1 MKEDVIQHSGKP
13 TPAHCSVVCAPAGV
27 VLVEPARIKTLEQVH
42 DLIVMV
48 DIPSTEKPHQ
58 DIKQRVIDALT
69 MLVLPPSINEIIIC
83 SHGDNINPDIVCDQE
98 TPWSE
103 PTNIDIPEVITPIP
117 VNNYN
122 PTHNQQIRYRNNA
135 FENLLNQQFLH
146 HKNKHDNTI
155 FFYPNIKNK

>member
-1 MKEDVIQHSGKP
+1 MQKDFAKDFTSKD
-13 TPAHCSVVCAPAGV
+13 TAHICGPVGVTVFDNPYTQKQDAP
-27 VLVEPARIKTLEQVH
+27 
-42 DLIVMV
+42 DLIVAV
-48 DIPSTEKPHQ
+48 NVPPKKTDQK
-58 DIKQRVIDALT
+58 IKQMVIDALT

-103 PTNIDIPEVITPIP
+103 PIHIDIPEVITPIP

-122 PTHNQQIRYRNNA
+122 PTHNQQIIYRNNA

-146 HKNKHDNTI
+146 QKNKYDNTI